1 LRSILISKIR
11 RDVGSTSVET
21 LVLYSADASLDAQE
35 FETVLNGELERD
47 IWPDEILVLLR
58 HDACDPV
65 GGQISK
71 KRRLRASLG
80 RAHDRI
86 AVTFSTFGPDGR
98 EVDSHPHRG
107 AGCSLTYDELR
118 RRMMTEVFVRRGGFV
133 RSTPAYHFG
142 NPSKRHTDRFMRL
155 ANALVRRAEI
165 SFLGFCCLPSI
176 PEGTRTCYVDTPAL
190 LGLLGAV
197 NDHRSASGWA
207 RVDADCFG
215 SYEGLKTYGTLSSR
229 DTVVL
234 ISASSSGGL
243 ARVVE
248 EKGIPADQVVHVTY
262 LGHEP
267 SSYPVVCNLAYD
279 EKDNPDGEKPAAG
292 DWREGR
298 CPLCEGQSVAIN
310 LSGDQFEIPTPLP
323 TPLMVVQSDA
333 PKGLDL
339 LMGRLAGTGA
349 LSIGL
354 GAGYG
359 RPKPMFVRPN
369 ALMASEVYLK
379 RLDYAVSRAVPAS
392 VVAIVQLDDSSAAL
406 VERVHAKLKASVRV
420 IRRAELDG
428 LDPDGTTDA
437 VLIVAAVI
445 ESGRSLQDISRELRS
460 AFPTAPQSYLVG
472 FAKAGSVSRE
482 LGLRNSL
489 TKTAAVAAHE
499 FVKVETMILP
509 PDPGVTAW
517 SSELEFWQ
525 RLRAG
530 GAADLLP
537 AEAAVAI
544 ARRVERLKNAAE
556 PLSDDLFVQ
565 NAGDLTLKLEHGF
578 VFWPEG
584 LPTERPHAQAD
595 VFFTISSVLQNLRQ
609 SETTRVLRASS
620 IQHTLLAAGN
630 FGRFNDSII
639 QASLLRAALPAEINY
654 AADRTSSNEMGR
666 IARRIIENAARPRG
680 GAAAEIL
687 LALATE
693 RLKLCPEDRAV
704 VLKPFEGLP
713 PMVAFLMDVCRTTLI
728 A

>member
-1 LRSILISKIR
+1 M
-11 RDVGSTSVET
+11 ET

-35 FETVLNGELERD
+35 FETILNGELEKD

-58 HDACDPV
+58 HDPSDPV
-65 GGQISK
+65 QGQIAT

-86 AVTFSTFGPDGR
+86 AVTFSTFGPDGQ
-98 EVDSHPHRG
+98 EVLSHPHRG
-107 AGCSLTYDELR
+107 TGCRLTYGELR

-176 PEGTRTCYVDTPAL
+176 PESTRNCYVDTPAL
-190 LGLLGAV
+190 LGLVGAV
-197 NDHRSASGWA
+197 NDHRSASGWR

-215 SYEGLKTYGTLSSR
+215 SYEGLKSYGTLSSR
-229 DTVVL
+229 DAVVL

-262 LGHEP
+262 LGQEP
-267 SSYPVVCNLAYD
+267 SSYPVVCDLAYD
-279 EKDNPDGEKPAAG
+279 KNNNPYGEKPAAG

-298 CPLCEGQSVAIN
+298 CPLCERQSVAIN
-310 LSGDQFEIPTPLP
+310 LSGDQFEIPSPLP
-323 TPLMVVQSDA
+323 TPLMIIQADA

-349 LSIGL
+349 FSVGL

-359 RPKPMFVRPN
+359 RPKLMFVRTN
-369 ALMASEVYLK
+369 ALMASEAYLE
-379 RLDYAVSRAVPAS
+379 RLDYALSRAVPAS
-392 VVAIVQLDDSSAAL
+392 VVAIVQLDESSAAL
-406 VERVHAKLKASVRV
+406 VELIQAKIKSRVRV
-420 IRRAELDG
+420 IRRTELDR
-428 LDPDGTTDA
+428 LDADETTDA

-460 AFPTAPQSYLVG
+460 AFPKAPQSYVVG
-472 FAKAGSVSRE
+472 FAKAASVGRDQA
-482 LGLRNSL
+482 LRNSL

-509 PDPGVTAW
+509 PDPGATAW
-517 SSELEFWQ
+517 SRELEFWQ
-525 RLRAG
+525 RLQTG
-530 GAADLLP
+530 GAAFGIP
-537 AEAAVAI
+537 AEVI
-544 ARRVERLKNAAE
+544 ARRVERLKDAAE

-565 NAGDLTLKLEHGF
+565 NADDLTLKLEHGF

-584 LPTERPHAQAD
+584 LPKRPHVQAD

-654 AADRTSSNEMGR
+654 AADATSSNEMGR
-666 IARRIIENAARPRG
+666 IARRIIENSTRTRG

-687 LALATE
+687 LALATA
-693 RLKLCPEDRAV
+693 RLTLCPGDRNF
-704 VLKPFEGLP
+704 VLSRIEGLP
-713 PMVAFLMDVCRTTLI
+713 PMVAGLMEACRATLI

>member
-1 LRSILISKIR
+1 M
-11 RDVGSTSVET
+11 ET
-21 LVLYSADASLDAQE
+21 LVLYSADASLDAHE
-35 FETVLNGELERD
+35 FETTLNGELERD
-47 IWPDEILVLLR
+47 IWPDELLVILR
-58 HDACDPV
+58 HDASDPV
-65 GGQISK
+65 EGQIAK
-71 KRRLRASLG
+71 KRRLGASLE
-80 RAHDRI
+80 RAHDRT

-98 EVDSHPHRG
+98 EVDNYRYRG

-155 ANALVRRAEI
+155 SNALVRRAEI
-165 SFLGFCCLPSI
+165 SFFGFCCLPSI
-176 PEGTRTCYVDTPAL
+176 PEGARTCYVDTPAL
-190 LGLLGAV
+190 LGLVSAV

-207 RVDADCFG
+207 RIDADCFG
-215 SYEGLKTYGTLSSR
+215 SYEGLKSYGTLSSR
-229 DTVVL
+229 DAVVL

-243 ARVVE
+243 AREVE
-248 EKGIPADQVVHVTY
+248 ERGIPTNQVVHVTY
-262 LGHEP
+262 LGKEP
-267 SSYPVVCNLAYD
+267 SSYPVVCDLAYD
-279 EKDNPDGEKPAAG
+279 EKENPDGERPTAG

-298 CPLCEGQSVAIN
+298 CPLCEGQSVVIN

-323 TPLMVVQSDA
+323 TPLMIVQTDA

-349 LSIGL
+349 LSVGL
-354 GAGYG
+354 GAGY
-359 RPKPMFVRPN
+359 RQPKPMFVRSN
-369 ALMASEVYLK
+369 ALMASEAYLE

-392 VVAIVQLDDSSAAL
+392 VVAIVQLDGSSAAL
-406 VERVHAKLKASVRV
+406 VERVQDKLTSRVRV
-420 IRRAELDG
+420 ISKSELDG
-428 LDPDGTTDA
+428 LDPNETKDA
-437 VLIVAAVI
+437 VLIIAAVI
-445 ESGRSLQDISRELRS
+445 ESGRSLQEISRALRS
-460 AFPTAPQSYLVG
+460 AFPKAPQSYLVG
-472 FAKAGSVSRE
+472 FAKAGSVSHE
-482 LGLRNSL
+482 QSLKNSL
-489 TKTAAVAAHE
+489 IKTAAVAAHE

-517 SSELEFWQ
+517 SRELEFWQ
-525 RLRAG
+525 RLQTD
-530 GAADLLP
+530 GAADGLL
-537 AEAAVAI
+537 AEA
-544 ARRVERLKNAAE
+544 ARRVERLKDAVE

-565 NAGDLTLKLEHGF
+565 NANDLPLKLEHGF

-584 LPTERPHAQAD
+584 LPTQTRHSQAD

-609 SETTRVLRASS
+609 SKTTRVLRASS

-693 RLKLCPEDRAV
+693 RLKLCPEDRAL
-704 VLKPFEGLP
+704 VLKPLDGLP
-713 PMVAFLMDVCRTTLI
+713 PMVACLMDACRTALI

>member
-1 LRSILISKIR
+1 MRSILTSKIR
-11 RDVGSTSVET
+11 RDVGGTSVET

-35 FETVLNGELERD
+35 FETILNGELERD

-58 HDACDPV
+58 HDASDPV
-65 GGQISK
+65 EGQIST

-190 LGLLGAV
+190 LGLVGAV

-215 SYEGLKTYGTLSSR
+215 SYEGLKSYGTLSSR

-243 ARVVE
+243 AREVE
-248 EKGIPADQVVHVTY
+248 ERGVPADQVVHVTY
-262 LGHEP
+262 LGQEP

-279 EKDNPDGEKPAAG
+279 EKDNPNGEKPAAG
-292 DWREGR
+292 DWREGH

-323 TPLMVVQSDA
+323 TPLMIVQTDA

-349 LSIGL
+349 LSVGL

-359 RPKPMFVRPN
+359 RPKLMFVRPN
-369 ALMASEVYLK
+369 ALMASGAYLE

-392 VVAIVQLDDSSAAL
+392 VVAIVQLDDSSAVL
-406 VERVHAKLKASVRV
+406 VERVQEKLKSRVRV
-420 IRRAELDG
+420 IRRTELDG

-460 AFPTAPQSYLVG
+460 AFSKAPQSYLVG
-472 FAKAGSVSRE
+472 FAKARSVSRDQS
-482 LGLRNSL
+482 LRNSL

-517 SSELEFWQ
+517 SRELEFWQ
-525 RLRAG
+525 RLQTG
-530 GAADLLP
+530 GAADRLP
-537 AEAAVAI
+537 TEAV
-544 ARRVERLKNAAE
+544 ARRVERLKDAAE

-693 RLKLCPEDRAV
+693 RLKLCPEDRAL
-704 VLKPFEGLP
+704 VLKPLEGLP
-713 PMVAFLMDVCRTTLI
+713 PMVACLMDACRTTLT